1 MMQHKRF
8 LIMWLFAIWMLCGI
22 STAKATPQVNQ
33 PAAWRTTPVLSTD
46 NYPSYQFRSTST
58 YAPIVG
64 ETSYSS
70 TTIYTPG
77 SSSPSS
83 SAPHRSKKGG
93 EGWSEPGD
101 DDSGIGNVATP
112 IGSPLVLLLM
122 AVLYIFYTNRK
133 KIYEKFAQFKKKQ

>member
-1 MMQHKRF
+1 MMQHRRF

-83 SAPHRSKKGG
+83 SAPHRAKKGG
-93 EGWSEPGD
+93 EGWGEPDD
-101 DDSGIGNVATP
+101 DDSGIGNVPTP
-112 IGSPLVLLLM
+112 IGSPLILLLM